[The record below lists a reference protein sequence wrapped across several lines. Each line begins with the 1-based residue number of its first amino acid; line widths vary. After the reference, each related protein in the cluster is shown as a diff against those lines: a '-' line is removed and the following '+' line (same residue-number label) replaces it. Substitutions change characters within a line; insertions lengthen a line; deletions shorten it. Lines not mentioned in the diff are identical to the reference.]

1 MKNLPSDLQ
10 ILKKIY
16 SDYYNAFASYSETE
30 PDRSAKIY
38 VPIDI
43 DKLAEYFK
51 VDGDIIFG
59 CLYHHLEKKYGYKDD
74 HGSLVSL
81 FARYVGNDKHCINF
95 PYMGSV
101 LADLMN
107 TNKQYWIATY
117 IAVFSLLISVG
128 SLIVSLFGIT
138 TISP

>member
-1 MKNLPSDLQ
+1 MKNLPTDLE

-16 SDYYNAFASYSETE
+16 ADYYNAFVSYSKEE

-43 DKLAEYFK
+43 DKLAEDFK

-59 CLYHHLEKKYGYKDD
+59 RLYYHLERKYGYRNDD
-74 HGSLVSL
+74 GSLVHL
-81 FARYVGNDKHCINF
+81 FARIAGDDMHCINF

-107 TNKQYWIATY
+107 RNKQFWIATY

-128 SLIVSLFGIT
+128 SLIVSLLV
-138 TISP
+138 

>member
-1 MKNLPSDLQ
+1 MKNLPTDLK

-16 SDYYNAFASYSETE
+16 ADYYNAFASYSKDE

-43 DKLAEYFK
+43 DELAEHFK

-59 CLYHHLEKKYGYKDD
+59 RLYYHLEKKYGYKNDD
-74 HGSLVSL
+74 GSLVHL
-81 FARYVGNDKHCINF
+81 FARIAGNDKHCINY

-107 TNKQYWIATY
+107 RNKQFWIATY

-128 SLIVSLFGIT
+128 SLIVSLLV
-138 TISP
+138 